1 MAVFTSSALS
11 LRKKL
16 IIEALQ
22 KAGAQSPKSAK
33 ALSETDL
40 ENPESFPEFT
50 GRLVDLKVIH
60 RTPDGKYYVQGEQ
73 GI

>member
-40 ENPESFPEFT
+40 ENPDQFQEYT
-50 GRLVDLKVIH
+50 DQLADMDVIGK
-60 RTPDGKYYVQGEQ
+60 TPNGKYYVDPED
-73 GI
+73 